1 MSSLRSG
8 LSTFL
13 LAGVVTAG
21 SLLLAAP
28 AAHAADTPLRD
39 LAEAKGKVMGT
50 AVTGSKLTGTYGEIA
65 GREFNSLTPGN
76 AMKWGSVEPSR
87 GSHDWAEADRIVDFA
102 EAHGQQVR
110 GHTLL
115 WHQQNPDWLTS
126 GSWTRDQLGAIVQ
139 DHIATEV
146 GRYKGRIAA
155 WDVVNE
161 PFNED
166 GTYRPTLFHTTLGQ
180 DYIAQALTGAR
191 AADPGAKLYI
201 NDYNVEGVNA
211 KSTALYNL
219 VKSLKERGIPIDGV
233 GLQAHLIVGQVPST
247 LQQNI
252 QRFADLGVDVAI
264 TELDI
269 RTQLPMTPAKL
280 TQQAADY
287 KAVMNACVALARC
300 TGVTVWGFTD
310 SDSWIP
316 DTFPGQGAA
325 TPYDENYQPK
335 PAYHAIAEALGG
347 TTTPPTGAWDV
358 VNEPFNEDGT
368 YRPTLFHTTL
378 GQDYIAQALTGA
390 RAADPGAKLYIN
402 DYNVEGVNAKS
413 TALYNLVKSLKE
425 RGIPIDGVGL
435 QAHLIVGQ
443 VPSTLQQNIQRF
455 ADLGVDVAITEL
467 DIRTQLPMTPAKLT
481 QQAADYKA
489 VMNACVALARCTG
502 VTVWGFTDSDSW
514 IPDTFPGQG
523 AATPYDENYQPKPAY
538 HAIAEALG
546 GTTTPP
552 TGACTATYSVTSQ
565 WSTGYTGQVR
575 IACSGAALASWKANW
590 TFGAGQ
596 RITQAWNADCTQS
609 GTAVSCANA
618 PYNGSVPDG
627 GSVTFGFNGS
637 WSGSNPVP
645 VVTLG

>member
-1 MSSLRSG
+1 MRSLRPG
-8 LSTFL
+8 LLTSL
-13 LAGVVTAG
+13 LAGVVAAG
-21 SLLLAAP
+21 SLLAAAP
-28 AAHAADTPLRD
+28 VSHAADAPLRD

-50 AVTGSKLTGTYGEIA
+50 AVTGAKLTGTYGEIA

-76 AMKWGSVEPSR
+76 AMKWASVEPSR
-87 GSHDWAEADRIVDFA
+87 GSYNWAEADQIVNFA

-115 WHQQNPDWLTS
+115 WHQQNPGWLTN
-126 GSWTRDQLGAIVQ
+126 GNWTRDQLSAVVQ

-146 GRYKGRIAA
+146 GRYKGRLAA

-166 GTYRPTLFHTTLGQ
+166 GTYRSTLFHDTLGQ
-180 DYIAQALTGAR
+180 DYIAQALTWAR

-269 RTQLPMTPAKL
+269 RMQLPATQAKL

-287 KAVMNACVALARC
+287 KAVMNACVAIARC

-310 SDSWIP
+310 ADSWIP

-347 TTTPPTGAWDV
+347 TTTPP
-358 VNEPFNEDGT
+358 
-368 YRPTLFHTTL
+368 
-378 GQDYIAQALTGA
+378 
-390 RAADPGAKLYIN
+390 
-402 DYNVEGVNAKS
+402 
-413 TALYNLVKSLKE
+413 
-425 RGIPIDGVGL
+425 
-435 QAHLIVGQ
+435 
-443 VPSTLQQNIQRF
+443 
-455 ADLGVDVAITEL
+455 
-467 DIRTQLPMTPAKLT
+467 
-481 QQAADYKA
+481 
-489 VMNACVALARCTG
+489 
-502 VTVWGFTDSDSW
+502 
-514 IPDTFPGQG
+514 
-523 AATPYDENYQPKPAY
+523 
-538 HAIAEALG
+538 
-546 GTTTPP
+546 P
-552 TGACTATYSVTSQ
+552 TGACSATYSVTSQ

-575 IACSGAALASWKANW
+575 IACSGASLSSWKADW

-596 RITQAWNADCTQS
+596 RITQAWNANCTQS
-609 GTAVSCANA
+609 GAAVSCVNA
-618 PYNGSVPDG
+618 SYNGSVPDG
-627 GSVTFGFNGS
+627 GSVTFGFNAS

>member
-1 MSSLRSG
+1 MRSLRSG
-8 LSTFL
+8 LRTSL
-13 LAGVVTAG
+13 SAGVVLAG
-21 SLLLAAP
+21 SLLLPAP

-39 LAEAKGKVMGT
+39 LAAAKGKVMGT
-50 AVTGSKLTGTYGEIA
+50 AVTGSKLTGTYGETA
-65 GREFNSLTPGN
+65 GREFNWLTPGN

-87 GSHDWAEADRIVDFA
+87 GTYNWAEADGIVDFA
-102 EAHGQQVR
+102 ETHGQQVR

-115 WHQQNPDWLTS
+115 WHQQNPGWLAS

-146 GRYKGRIAA
+146 GRYKGRVAA

-180 DYIAQALTGAR
+180 DYIAQALTWAR

-219 VKSLKERGIPIDGV
+219 VKSLKERGVPIDGV

-269 RTQLPMTPAKL
+269 RMQLPATQAKL

-287 KAVMNACVALARC
+287 KAVTTACVAVARC

-325 TPYDENYQPK
+325 TPYDENYRPK

-347 TTTPPTGAWDV
+347 TTTPP
-358 VNEPFNEDGT
+358 
-368 YRPTLFHTTL
+368 
-378 GQDYIAQALTGA
+378 
-390 RAADPGAKLYIN
+390 
-402 DYNVEGVNAKS
+402 
-413 TALYNLVKSLKE
+413 
-425 RGIPIDGVGL
+425 
-435 QAHLIVGQ
+435 
-443 VPSTLQQNIQRF
+443 
-455 ADLGVDVAITEL
+455 
-467 DIRTQLPMTPAKLT
+467 
-481 QQAADYKA
+481 
-489 VMNACVALARCTG
+489 
-502 VTVWGFTDSDSW
+502 
-514 IPDTFPGQG
+514 
-523 AATPYDENYQPKPAY
+523 
-538 HAIAEALG
+538 
-546 GTTTPP
+546 P
-552 TGACTATYSVTSQ
+552 TGACTAVYSVTSQ

-575 IACSGAALASWKANW
+575 IACSGASLSSWQATW

-596 RITQAWNADCTQS
+596 RITQAWNANCTQS

>member
-1 MSSLRSG
+1 MRSSRSR
-8 LSTFL
+8 SFASL
-13 LAGVVTAG
+13 LAGVVAAG

-28 AAHAADTPLRD
+28 AAQAADGPLRD
-39 LAEAKGKVMGT
+39 LAAAKGKVMGT
-50 AVTGSKLTGTYGEIA
+50 AVTGSKLTGVYGEIA
-65 GREFNSLTPGN
+65 GREFNWLTPGN
-76 AMKWGSVEPSR
+76 AMKWGSVEPGR
-87 GSHDWAEADRIVDFA
+87 GSYNWAEADRIVDFA

-115 WHQQNPDWLTS
+115 WHQQNPDWLTN
-126 GSWTRDQLGAIVQ
+126 GSWTRDQLSAIVQ

-146 GRYKGRIAA
+146 GRYKGRLAA

-166 GTYRPTLFHTTLGQ
+166 GTYRRTLFHDTLGQ
-180 DYIAQALTGAR
+180 DYIAQALTWAR
-191 AADPGAKLYI
+191 AADPSAKLYI

-211 KSTALYNL
+211 KSTALYDL
-219 VKSLKERGIPIDGV
+219 VKSLKERGVPIDGV

-247 LQQNI
+247 LRQNI

-269 RTQLPMTPAKL
+269 RMQLPATQAKL

-287 KAVMNACVALARC
+287 KAVMDACVAVARC

-347 TTTPPTGAWDV
+347 T
-358 VNEPFNEDGT
+358 
-368 YRPTLFHTTL
+368 
-378 GQDYIAQALTGA
+378 
-390 RAADPGAKLYIN
+390 
-402 DYNVEGVNAKS
+402 
-413 TALYNLVKSLKE
+413 
-425 RGIPIDGVGL
+425 
-435 QAHLIVGQ
+435 
-443 VPSTLQQNIQRF
+443 
-455 ADLGVDVAITEL
+455 
-467 DIRTQLPMTPAKLT
+467 
-481 QQAADYKA
+481 
-489 VMNACVALARCTG
+489 
-502 VTVWGFTDSDSW
+502 
-514 IPDTFPGQG
+514 
-523 AATPYDENYQPKPAY
+523 ATP
-538 HAIAEALG
+538 
-546 GTTTPP
+546 PP

-575 IACSGAALASWKANW
+575 IACSGASLSSWKANW

-596 RITQAWNADCTQS
+596 RITQAWNASCTQTGS
-609 GTAVSCANA
+609 AVSCANA
-618 PYNGSVPDG
+618 PYNGSVADG

-645 VVTLG
+645 VVALG